1 MISTN
6 IFYFVIGYILLTITK
21 VLDSLWTLF
30 IGRFLVGKNR
40 TIKKKNVFR
49 PFGLL
54 TLASQDLAVVR
65 TLWWLPI
72 MWVKL
77 PKPPCEVPL
86 PPSCSWWSL
95 LEFCLL
101 MPSIFMTLYIG
112 WQSPAFVLVFL
123 VRKSFFKTNYYQ
135 FFSKAQCGQIRLK
148 VAFMHQRFHNPP
160 YQ

>member
-6 IFYFVIGYILLTITK
+6 IFYCVIGYILLTITK

-77 PKPPCEVPL
+77 PKLPCEVPL
-86 PPSCSWWSL
+86 PPLCSWWSL

-112 WQSPAFVLVFL
+112 WQSLAFVLVFL
-123 VRKSFFKTNYYQ
+123 VRKSYLIVINF
-135 FFSKAQCGQIRLK
+135 ILK
-148 VAFMHQRFHNPP
+148 HNVAKSFQKLHLCINGFTTHPTDS
-160 YQ
+160 

>member
-1 MISTN
+1 MLLSFVSATSSGFLKLGQKYKN
-6 IFYFVIGYILLTITK
+6 IFVGSWFKWKLSYLLSRLTD
-21 VLDSLWTLF
+21 LY
-30 IGRFLVGKNR
+30 N
-40 TIKKKNVFR
+40 KKKNVFR

-77 PKPPCEVPL
+77 PKLPCEVPL
-86 PPSCSWWSL
+86 PPLCSWWSL

-112 WQSPAFVLVFL
+112 WQSLAFVLVYL
-123 VRKSFFKTNYYQ
+123 VRKSFYYLIIINFILMQ
-135 FFSKAQCGQIRLK
+135 N
-148 VAFMHQRFHNPP
+148 VAKSF
-160 YQ
+160 